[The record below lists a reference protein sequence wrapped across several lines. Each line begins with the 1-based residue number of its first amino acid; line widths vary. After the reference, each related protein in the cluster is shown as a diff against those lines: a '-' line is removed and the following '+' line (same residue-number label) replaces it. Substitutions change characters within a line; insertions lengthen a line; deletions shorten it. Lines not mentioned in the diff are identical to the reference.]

1 MEGTQ
6 GLGTE
11 MTLWRLRG
19 KAVSGLLLPFILW
32 RNTGDGMGEWSHPG
46 ILRAGLVPLLRLLL
60 PPQPRSP
67 ACPHSGGVPSPCLHP
82 HSLPALPLIPGAVRS
97 PPGLAKTPLSALGL
111 KPHNP
116 ADILL
121 HPTGGE

>member
-1 MEGTQ
+1 MGSGAAPAPPGRGWFLCSASCCPPNPAPPHALTQEG
-6 GLGTE
+6 
-11 MTLWRLRG
+11 
-19 KAVSGLLLPFILW
+19 S
-32 RNTGDGMGEWSHPG
+32 
-46 ILRAGLVPLLRLLL
+46 
-60 PPQPRSP
+60 SP
-67 ACPHSGGVPSPCLHP
+67 HTSTRTHSQLS
-82 HSLPALPLIPGAVRS
+82 SLIPGAVRS

>member
-1 MEGTQ
+1 MEPQQHPQ
-6 GLGTE
+6 GWGWFLCSP
-11 MTLWRLRG
+11 
-19 KAVSGLLLPFILW
+19 SGAHPSPRCPHMWVPSILPLLLS
-32 RNTGDGMGEWSHPG
+32 SHLCTP
-46 ILRAGLVPLLRLLL
+46 RFTPCVSPLL
-60 PPQPRSP
+60 S
-67 ACPHSGGVPSPCLHP
+67 AT
-82 HSLPALPLIPGAVRS
+82 VRS

>member
-1 MEGTQ
+1 MEPPWHHQ
-6 GLGTE
+6 GG
-11 MTLWRLRG
+11 
-19 KAVSGLLLPFILW
+19 
-32 RNTGDGMGEWSHPG
+32 
-46 ILRAGLVPLLRLLL
+46 AGSSAP
-60 PPQPRSP
+60 
-67 ACPHSGGVPSPCLHP
+67 
-82 HSLPALPLIPGAVRS
+82 LPAARPNPAPQHALTQEGSSPHTSTRTHSQLSPLIPGAVRS

>member
-1 MEGTQ
+1 MEPQQHPQ
-6 GLGTE
+6 GWGSLSCAHPSLIGPHF
-11 MTLWRLRG
+11 WG
-19 KAVSGLLLPFILW
+19 PSIL
-32 RNTGDGMGEWSHPG
+32 
-46 ILRAGLVPLLRLLL
+46 PLLITPHLPTPTLTPCVSPLL
-60 PPQPRSP
+60 
-67 ACPHSGGVPSPCLHP
+67 SGT
-82 HSLPALPLIPGAVRS
+82 VRS